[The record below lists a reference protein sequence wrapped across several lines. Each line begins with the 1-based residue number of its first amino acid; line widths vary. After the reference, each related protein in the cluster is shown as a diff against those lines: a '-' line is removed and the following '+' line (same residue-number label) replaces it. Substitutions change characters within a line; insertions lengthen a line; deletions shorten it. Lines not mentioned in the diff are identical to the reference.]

1 MSAYKRMDQVVSAIA
16 KVHCTVKTEIGYK
29 ESIAQLLTQLGDLN
43 HYEQCSCSFVS
54 PYFTLVP
61 TALFASSKPE
71 ELLQFTVEHTVPKGE
86 TDYNRL
92 PEWNLVVIY
101 QMPLW
106 VKSALVVKM
115 PRIVIQHEL
124 AHVLRHMNT
133 GSTIPLKTQ
142 VILQENTF
150 SIVIRKDGVIAHA
163 SVQEYQNAEDVLYH
177 LMICYKRLDISTK
190 SQIALS
196 SSTPEANLVAEK
208 VIQLSQKVQ
217 DFSIHTLQA
226 TTNSHLQF
234 QTLCV

>member
-1 MSAYKRMDQVVSAIA
+1 METMIA
-16 KVHCTVKTEIGYK
+16 PISTVQCTVKTEIGYK
-29 ESIAQLLTQLGDLN
+29 ESLLQLLSQLGDLN
-43 HYEQCSCSFVS
+43 QYEQCSCSFVS

-61 TALFASSKPE
+61 SALFASSKPE
-71 ELLQFTVEHTVPKGE
+71 ELLQFTVEHAVPKGE

-142 VILQENTF
+142 IILQENTF
-150 SIVIRKDGVIAHA
+150 SIVIRKEGLIAHA
-163 SVQEYQNAEDVLYH
+163 SVQEYQNAEDILYH
-177 LMICYKRLDISTK
+177 LMICYKRLEITTK

-196 SSTPEANLVAEK
+196 SSTDEANIISEK
-208 VIQLSQKVQ
+208 VIELSKKVQ
-217 DFSIHTLQA
+217 DFSIHTFQA
-226 TTNSHLQF
+226 STHSHLQF
-234 QTLCV
+234 QALCV

>member
-1 MSAYKRMDQVVSAIA
+1 MSAYKRVDQDISTIA
-16 KVHCTVKTEIGYK
+16 SVQCTVKTEIGYK
-29 ESIAQLLTQLGDLN
+29 ESLVELLTQVDNLN
-43 HYEQCSCSFVS
+43 QFDQCSCSFAG

-61 TALFASSKPE
+61 SALFASSKPD

-92 PEWNLVVIY
+92 PEWNLVVVY

-106 VKSALVVKM
+106 VKSALIVKM

-124 AHVLRHMNT
+124 AHVLRHLNT

-150 SIVIRKDGVIAHA
+150 SMVIRKDGLIAHA

-177 LMICYKRLDISTK
+177 LMICYKRLAISSK

-196 SSTPEANLVAEK
+196 SSTTEALTTAEK
-208 VIQLSQKVQ
+208 IIELSKKIQ
-217 DFSIHTLQA
+217 DFNQHTFQS
-226 TTNSHLQF
+226 TSNSHLQF